1 MAGTLA
7 QSSILPLKVVGL
19 DNGQLRGCRKARRAR
34 VTSAGMVGLNL
45 RSTSGTSCS
54 ASGRRLQSFTGMR
67 RATAVDSLA
76 VKSGRDFHSVLDAA
90 LSVPGGVASRGVVVA
105 MFERFT
111 EKAIKVIMLAQ
122 EEARR
127 LGHNFVGTEQILLG
141 LIGEGTGIAAK
152 VLKSMGVNLKE
163 ARVEVEKIIGR
174 GSGFVAVEIPFT
186 PRAKRVLELSLEEA
200 RQLGH
205 NYIGT
210 EHLLLGLLREGE
222 GVAARVLENLGADP
236 SNIRTQ
242 VIRMVGESTES
253 VGAGVGGGS
262 SSNKMPTLEEYGTNL
277 TKLAEDGKL
286 DPVVGRQAQ
295 IERVT
300 QILGR
305 RTKNNP
311 CLIGEPGVGKTAIAE
326 GLAQRIA
333 AGDVPETIEGKK
345 VITLDMGLL
354 VAGTKYRG
362 EFEERL
368 KKLME
373 EIKQADDIILVIDEV
388 HTLIG
393 AGAAEGAID
402 AANILKPALARG
414 ELQCIGATTLDEYRK
429 HIEKDP
435 ALERRF
441 QPVQVPEP
449 TVDETILILKG
460 LRERYEIHH
469 KLRYTDESLVAAAQ
483 LSYQYISDRFLPDKA
498 IDLIDEAG
506 SRVRLR
512 HAQLPEEARELD
524 KELRTITK
532 EKNEAVRG
540 QDFEKAGE
548 LRDRE
553 MELKAQIAA
562 ITEKG
567 KEKSKAESEANEQGP
582 MVTEADIQQ
591 IVSAW
596 TGIPVEKV
604 STDESDRLLKMEETL
619 HQRVIGQDEAV
630 KAISRAIRRARVGL
644 KNPNRPIAS
653 FIFSGPTGVG
663 KSELAKALASYY
675 FGSEEAMVRLDMS
688 EFMERHTVS
697 KLIGSPPGY
706 VGYSEGGQLTE
717 AVRRR
722 PYTVVLFD
730 EIEKAHPDVFNM
742 MLQILEDGRLT
753 DSKGRTVDFK
763 NTLLIMTS
771 NVGSS
776 VIEKGGGGIGFQLD
790 YGEKD
795 SSYNRIKSL
804 VNEELKQYFR
814 PEFLNRLDEIIVFRQ
829 LTKSE
834 VKEIADIMLREVF
847 ERLKKKE
854 IDLQVTERFRDR
866 VVDEGYSPSYGARP
880 LRRAI
885 MRLLEDSMAERM
897 LAGEIKEGDSAI
909 IDVDSEGGITVL
921 NGTTGTASS
930 SAIETTPA
938 GIS

>member
-1 MAGTLA
+1 MAHSLVQMTNLPSSVGLINSA
-7 QSSILPLKVVGL
+7 KSKGFSKIKRSSIMFCNLRTTPMRMWSFSG
-19 DNGQLRGCRKARRAR
+19 LRGLN
-34 VTSAGMVGLNL
+34 SIDMMVQKNDE
-45 RSTSGTSCS
+45 T
-54 ASGRRLQSFTGMR
+54 LQSKVF
-67 RATAVDSLA
+67 
-76 VKSGRDFHSVLDAA
+76 
-90 LSVPGGVASRGVVVA
+90 PVASKKQGRKVRVAPRA

-127 LGHNFVGTEQILLG
+127 LGHNVVGTEQILLG

-152 VLKSMGVNLKE
+152 VLKSIGINLKDS
-163 ARVEVEKIIGR
+163 RVEVEKLIGR

-205 NYIGT
+205 NYIGS

-222 GVAARVLENLGADP
+222 GMAARVLENLGADP
-236 SNIRTQ
+236 KA
-242 VIRMVGESTES
+242 

-262 SSNKMPTLEEYGTNL
+262 LGNKMPTLEEYGTNL
-277 TKLAEDGKL
+277 TKLAEKGKL
-286 DPVVGRQAQ
+286 DPVVGRQDQ

-333 AGDVPETIEGKK
+333 NGDVPETLEGKR

-373 EIKQADDIILVIDEV
+373 EIKQSDEIILFIDEI

-441 QPVQVPEP
+441 QPVKVPEP
-449 TVDETILILKG
+449 TVDEAIQILKG
-460 LRERYEIHH
+460 LQERYEIHH
-469 KLRYTDESLVAAAQ
+469 KLRYADEALVSAAH
-483 LSYQYISDRFLPDKA
+483 LSHQYISDRFLPDKA

-506 SRVRLR
+506 SRVRLN
-512 HAQLPEEARELD
+512 HAQLPEEARELE
-524 KELRTITK
+524 KELRQITK

-553 MELKAQIAA
+553 MDLKAQIS
-562 ITEKG
+562 TLTDKN
-567 KEKSKAESEANEQGP
+567 KEMIKAENEAGDTGP
-582 MVTEADIQQ
+582 VVTEVDIQHV
-591 IVSAW
+591 VSSW

-619 HQRVIGQDEAV
+619 HKRVIGQDEAV

-644 KNPNRPIAS
+644 KNPSRPIAS

-663 KSELAKALASYY
+663 KSELAKALAAYY
-675 FGSEEAMVRLDMS
+675 FGSEEAMIRLDMS

-706 VGYSEGGQLTE
+706 VGYTEGGQLTE

-771 NVGSS
+771 NIGSS
-776 VIEKGGGGIGFQLD
+776 VIEKGGRRIGFDLD
-790 YGEKD
+790 YDEKD

-804 VNEELKQYFR
+804 VTEELKQYFR
-814 PEFLNRLDEIIVFRQ
+814 PEFLNRLDEMIVFRQ
-829 LTKSE
+829 LTKLE
-834 VKEIADIMLREVF
+834 VKEIADIMLKEVF
-847 ERLKKKE
+847 ERLKSKDRELK
-854 IDLQVTERFRDR
+854 VTERFRDR
-866 VVDEGYSPSYGARP
+866 VVEEGYNPSYGARP

-885 MRLLEDSMAERM
+885 MRLLEDSMAEKM
-897 LAGEIKEGDSAI
+897 LAREIKEGESVI
-909 IDVDSEGGITVL
+909 VDVDSDGNVTVL
-921 NGTTGTASS
+921 NGSSGASPEMYPEPL
-930 SAIETTPA
+930 AL
-938 GIS
+938 

>member
-1 MAGTLA
+1 MAGALV
-7 QSSILPLKVVGL
+7 Q
-19 DNGQLRGCRKARRAR
+19 
-34 VTSAGMVGLNL
+34 
-45 RSTSGTSCS
+45 
-54 ASGRRLQSFTGMR
+54 
-67 RATAVDSLA
+67 LA
-76 VKSGRDFHSVLDAA
+76 VLPSGVTTGDDSKIRGTWRRNGNSSRIFITASLNSVRNSNRFFGSFPLRNQEVKYHRGRTR
-90 LSVPGGVASRGVVVA
+90 SSRRKLCTVA

-152 VLKSMGVNLKE
+152 VLKSMGINLKD
-163 ARVEVEKIIGR
+163 ARVEVEKIIGK

-186 PRAKRVLELSLEEA
+186 ARAKRVLELALEEA
-200 RQLGH
+200 RQMGH
-205 NYIGT
+205 NYIGS

-222 GVAARVLENLGADP
+222 GVAARVLESLGADP
-236 SNIRTQ
+236 NSIRTQ
-242 VIRMVGESTES
+242 VVRMVGESTEA

-262 SSNKMPTLEEYGTNL
+262 SGNKMPTLEEYGTNL
-277 TKLAEDGKL
+277 TKLAEEGKL
-286 DPVVGRQAQ
+286 DPVVGRQEQ
-295 IERVT
+295 IQRVT

-333 AGDVPETIEGKK
+333 NGDVPETIEGKQ
-345 VITLDMGLL
+345 VITIDMGLL

-373 EIKQADDIILVIDEV
+373 EIKQSDEIILFIDEV

-414 ELQCIGATTLDEYRK
+414 ELQCIGATTIDEYRK

-441 QPVQVPEP
+441 QPVKVPEP
-449 TVDETILILKG
+449 SVEETIEILKG

-469 KLRYTDESLVAAAQ
+469 KLRYTDESLTAAAH

-498 IDLIDEAG
+498 IDLVDEAG

-512 HAQLPEEARELD
+512 HAQLPEEAKEID
-524 KELRTITK
+524 KELRKITK
-532 EKNEAVRG
+532 EKNEAVRS

-548 LRDRE
+548 LRNKE
-553 MELKAQIAA
+553 IELRAQITALVD
-562 ITEKG
+562 KG
-567 KEKSKAESEANEQGP
+567 KEQVKAESESTNESGP
-582 MVTEADIQQ
+582 IVTEADIEH
-591 IVSAW
+591 IVSSW

-604 STDESDRLLKMEETL
+604 STDESNRLLKMEETL
-619 HQRVIGQDEAV
+619 HKRIIGQDEAV

-663 KSELAKALASYY
+663 KSELAKAIAAYY

-706 VGYSEGGQLTE
+706 VGYTEGGQLTE

-722 PYTVVLFD
+722 PYTVILFD

-753 DSKGRTVDFK
+753 DSKGRTIDFK

-776 VIEKGGGGIGFQLD
+776 VIEKGSRKIGFDVDGDLQD
-790 YGEKD
+790 N
-795 SSYNRIKSL
+795 SYNRIKSL
-804 VNEELKQYFR
+804 VTEELKQYFR
-814 PEFLNRLDEIIVFRQ
+814 PEFLNRLDEMIVFRQ
-829 LTKSE
+829 LTKPE
-834 VKEIADIMLREVF
+834 VKDIADIMLKEVF

-885 MRLLEDSMAERM
+885 MRLLEDSLAEKI
-897 LAGEIKEGDSAI
+897 LSEEIKEGDSI
-909 IDVDSEGGITVL
+909 IVDVDSDKKVVVLKSGVSASEITGSGL
-921 NGTTGTASS
+921 PEASPPPV
-930 SAIETTPA
+930 AV
-938 GIS
+938 